1 MTTVGAAQ
9 PLWTA
14 CFNALL
20 SSQGKKFFLEWSL
33 NLSFISHS
41 STPNFS
47 GDSSKLGRDHVS
59 SLVRNWGTVQL
70 LSGTG
75 SAAGFFWLAWFYLGN
90 SGKLEGSLGSIVS
103 FVSEELNP
111 TWNLAGTKRGSP
123 CGKTPIITRNFFQVF
138 QVYFLNNWIFCNAS
152 ITSKLWR
159 DWPLFWPPERWKLKD
174 KRKRRVLVIHAVT
187 AAYSIHESHGFG
199 HSAPLGGRLLEQK
212 AHLKEFMLILKE
224 QTTTKEPNQEKKR
237 QLRPISAT
245 KYSPSLTPV
254 HLILRYTFLTPSI
267 QLKRERPH

>member
-1 MTTVGAAQ
+1 MESEPLFYFSFFYTKFQWWFIKAGKRPRVLSCKKLRNCAA
-9 PLWTA
+9 PLWDWKCCWVFLA
-14 CFNALL
+14 CL
-20 SSQGKKFFLEWSL
+20 
-33 NLSFISHS
+33 
-41 STPNFS
+41 
-47 GDSSKLGRDHVS
+47 
-59 SLVRNWGTVQL
+59 
-70 LSGTG
+70 
-75 SAAGFFWLAWFYLGN
+75 FYLGN